1 MSTMECNEF
10 LKQFDAW
17 MEGERAPD
25 ARTHARECAQC
36 RGLVEDMDAIR
47 LAAHAWVAE
56 EADPPARVWVS
67 LRAQL
72 EQEGLIRDGV
82 GEHVEVQADD
92 PIRAESP
99 RGWLAGIFT
108 IVPRPALAGAY
119 LLALIAAS
127 VALTG
132 SSTKQLNDSRW
143 ISGTQSSTGTLSAQ
157 LQTAERDTVS
167 AMAGS
172 DPVVTASLHDN
183 LAIVDNYI
191 ALCEKSVREDPENE
205 IARDYLY
212 DAYEQKADLL
222 AQMTERG
229 VNGR

>member
-1 MSTMECNEF
+1 MSTMGCSEF
-10 LKQFDAW
+10 LKQFEAW

-25 ARTHARECAQC
+25 ARAHVRKCSRC
-36 RGLVEDMDAIR
+36 RNLVEDMDAIR
-47 LAAHAWVAE
+47 LTAHLWSVE

-72 EQEGLIRDGV
+72 EQEGLIRDAV
-82 GEHVEVQADD
+82 REEVQASE
-92 PIRAESP
+92 PSRAEKL
-99 RGWLAGIFT
+99 RGWPAGIFT
-108 IVPRPALAGAY
+108 VAPRPALAGAY
-119 LLALIAAS
+119 LLALIAVS
-127 VALTG
+127 IALTG
-132 SSTKQLNDSRW
+132 SSTKQRNDSRW
-143 ISGTQSSTGTLSAQ
+143 ISGTQDSTGTLSAQ

-172 DPVVTASLHDN
+172 DPVVTASLQDN

-191 ALCEKSVREDPENE
+191 ALCEKSVREEPESE

-212 DAYEQKADLL
+212 DAYEQKANLL